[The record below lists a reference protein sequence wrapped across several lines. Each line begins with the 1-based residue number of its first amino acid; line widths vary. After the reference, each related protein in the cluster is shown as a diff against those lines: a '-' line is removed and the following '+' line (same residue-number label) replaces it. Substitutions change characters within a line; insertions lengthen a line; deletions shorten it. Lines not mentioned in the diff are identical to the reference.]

1 MSTRPFDQPA
11 SPIEERLECYLDGLL
26 TGDDKA
32 VFEAELA
39 GNAELQAQ
47 VEAHRRLCTRLRSFA
62 SINDSAPRTLPFTSS
77 ADRKPRSWL
86 KVAVIAA
93 CIGIPAAA
101 AVFWYLAP
109 PPVQPIKF
117 TPLTSAEYQR
127 KHRDLMLAEYASQV
141 ASGFKPKEVC
151 NTDEQFV
158 DWTTKK
164 LGHGLKPVHGSK
176 PGDPAEPVLAGW
188 SVGTTFSAYTG
199 LLLAQVDG
207 KPVMVVMD
215 EAPPERMVPSDDPT
229 GMPRL
234 FRRNVNGVWMIEITP
249 LDQPRVI
256 TRIEAAAQ

>member
-1 MSTRPFDQPA
+1 MSTRPFDQPLT
-11 SPIEERLECYLDGLL
+11 PIQERLECYLDGLL

-32 VFEAELA
+32 AFEAEVA

-47 VEAHRRLCTRLRSFA
+47 IEAHRGLCTKLNAFA
-62 SINDSAPRTLPFTSS
+62 SLSPSAPRTLPFASP
-77 ADRKPRSWL
+77 AARKPRRWL
-86 KVAVIAA
+86 KVAAIAA
-93 CIGIPAAA
+93 CVGIPAAGA
-101 AVFWYLAP
+101 IFWYLAP

-117 TPLTSAEYQR
+117 TPLTSEQYQQ
-127 KHRDLMLAEYASQV
+127 KHRDLMLAEYKAQV

-164 LGHGLKPVHGSK
+164 LGHGLKPVHTSN

-199 LLLAQVDG
+199 LLLAHVDG

-215 EAPPERMVPSDDPT
+215 QAPPERMVPKDDPT
-229 GMPRL
+229 GMPRM

-256 TRIEAAAQ
+256 SRIEAAGE